1 MSSNAGEF
9 ISEMTRFEASGKDG
23 YELRNRLLEQAGG
36 QELYFQE
43 SADEEGNL
51 TVYGWLRTQVMDLI
65 YELSYLVVKLV
76 DDRAMLKVKSNRSVT
91 DFFVIIQSRKGGAYI
106 GRHGQTLDAAEGLIA
121 FLVSR
126 KFPMKVSINVDVDNY
141 RRKRATQ
148 LESLIKR
155 VVRDIERDHRERK
168 LPGLLPKE
176 RKFIHQYFTNHP
188 YLTTESKGEGIER
201 TLYILPRTD
210 IVEE

>member
-1 MSSNAGEF
+1 MSTSAGNF
-9 ISEMTRFEASGKDG
+9 MQEMTRFEASGKDS
-23 YELRNRLLEQAGG
+23 YELRSRLLEQAGG

-43 SADEEGNL
+43 VTAEDGTL
-51 TVYGWLRTQVMDLI
+51 TVYGWPRTQVMDLI
-65 YELSYLVVKLV
+65 YELSYLVIKLV

-106 GRHGQTLDAAEGLIA
+106 GRHGQTLDAAEGLVA

-188 YLTTESKGEGIER
+188 YLTTESRGEGVDR
-201 TLYILPRTD
+201 TLFITPRSD
-210 IVEE
+210 IVES

>member
-1 MSSNAGEF
+1 MSNGEF
-9 ISEMTRFEASGKDG
+9 TQALTEFKATGSDANA
-23 YELRNRLLEQAGG
+23 LRNELMAKAQG

-43 SADEEGNL
+43 IVDEDGTL
-51 TVYGWLRTQVMDLI
+51 TVYGYPRTQVMDLI

-126 KFPMKVSINVDVDNY
+126 KFPGKVSINVDVDNY

-155 VVRDIERDHRERK
+155 VVRDIERDHHERRI
-168 LPGLLPKE
+168 PGLLAKE
-176 RKFIHQYFTNHP
+176 RKFIHQYFTEHP
-188 YLTTESKGEGIER
+188 YLTTESRGEGQNR
-201 TLYILPRTD
+201 TIFILPRVD
-210 IVEE
+210 IKES